1 MSRQIIDI
9 FQPETTRIGGITEL
23 VKTSRMAEAHYIK
36 VAPHDGSVG
45 PVAEAANIQVCANL
59 PNFIFL
65 EHHGSDPAAP
75 NADVPYRSEVVIGMV
90 PDKDGYIEIPTVPG
104 IGIDI
109 NEEECEKHPFQF
121 RPSREIPLD
130 DIFTS
135 KPTYLDRS

>member
-1 MSRQIIDI
+1 MAGAGPRGARHHRRREPFGFLGSRRHNP
-9 FQPETTRIGGITEL
+9 FR
-23 VKTSRMAEAHYIK
+23 
-36 VAPHDGSVG
+36 DGQAILRRSVG

-75 NADVPYRSEVVIGMV
+75 NADVPYRSEVVKGMI
-90 PDKDGYIEIPTVPG
+90 PDKDGYIKIPTIPG

-109 NEEECEKHPFQF
+109 NEEECEKHPFQP
-121 RPSREIPLD
+121 RTSREISLD

-135 KPTYLDRS
+135 NYTYLDRS